1 MDSMAA
7 HDTVRVVANG
17 EVAPGFEAVA
27 DALDEQLPTLGGGAA
42 VCVYHHGRPVVDIWD
57 GVRDRDSSPWRR
69 DDMAMSFSTTKGVV
83 ATALHTCVDRGLLD
97 YDDPVS
103 THWPEFAQ
111 NGKEQITVRH
121 VLCHESGLHDVVSL
135 LDTPQQLLDWDAMV
149 DALARARPAFE
160 PGTVNAYHALTFGY
174 LVGEIVRRTAGVT
187 IGEVV
192 QRDIASPLGLDGCY
206 IGVPADEFARVVP
219 VFAADSSSDDG
230 DNRTEDG
237 GGTSARLEALVGVA
251 AEAGIDLRPDVIE
264 QALGSTAVAAVTN
277 TPELLAGSVP
287 AINGCF
293 TARSLARMY
302 AALAAGGTLDGVQV
316 LSPETLTQATET
328 QSDRR
333 DLVIVMRQ
341 FWRLGYHRVYTAS
354 GSIRTGFGHNGY
366 GGSGAWAD
374 PSRDLSCA
382 MTLSALS
389 GALVNDARFAT
400 VGGAAV
406 QSADGIAD

>member
-1 MDSMAA
+1 M
-7 HDTVRVVANG
+7 RVVANG
-17 EVAPGFEAVA
+17 EVAPGFAAVA
-27 DALDEQLPTLGGGAA
+27 DAFDGQLPTLDGGAA
-42 VCVYHHGRPVVDIWD
+42 VCVYHRGRPVVDIWGGD
-57 GVRDRDSSPWRR
+57 RDRDGTPWRR
-69 DDMAMSFSTTKGVV
+69 DDMTMAFSTTKGVA

-97 YDDPVS
+97 YDDTVA

-111 NGKEQITVRH
+111 NGKAEVTVRQ

-149 DALARARPAFE
+149 EALARAQPAFE
-160 PGTVNAYHALTFGY
+160 PGTVSAYHALTFGF
-174 LVGEIVRRTAGVT
+174 LVGELVRRTAGVM
-187 IGEVV
+187 IGDVV
-192 QRDIASPLGLDGCY
+192 QRDLAEPLGLDGAY
-206 IGVPADEFARVVP
+206 IGLPADEMPRIVP
-219 VFAADSSSDDG
+219 LFAADRSGGDG
-230 DNRTEDG
+230 DVGMDG
-237 GGTSARLEALVGVA
+237 GGPAQRLAALVGPA

-316 LSPETLTQATET
+316 LSSETLARATAT

-341 FWRLGYHRVYTAS
+341 FWRLGYHRVYTTA
-354 GSIRTGFGHNGY
+354 GSVRTGFGHNGY

-374 PSRDLSCA
+374 PSRNLSCA

-406 QSADGIAD
+406 QAADRLAD